1 MGIINIENCSFCK
14 HYLETILHLFCLFRH
29 VHQFL
34 RSFLKWLDEEFQNIF
49 SNRPKEDIIF
59 GNRWLQISSNIIVLL
74 AKDTFIVTKLEIV
87 HKIKKLYSQ

>member
-1 MGIINIENCSFCK
+1 
-14 HYLETILHLFCLFRH
+14 
-29 VHQFL
+29 L

-87 HKIKKLYSQ
+87 HQNKKLYSQ